1 MLREPTCLASSHVG
15 ITLTK
20 MGKLRLRQ
28 VTAFLPCWPSWGWRC
43 FIVGWALFVGL
54 HLCFTTSLSPLG
66 NMDQALS
73 CLSSSAP
80 ALSSGTPFLHTL
92 CPPGWGLTLRVHP
105 GFPDLMLS
113 SGASQWPRPLYGP
126 SHTLVLRACLSH

>member
-15 ITLTK
+15 ITLTQ

-28 VTAFLPCWPSWGWRC
+28 VTAFSHCWPSWGWRC
-43 FIVGWALFVGL
+43 FIVGRAVFVGL
-54 HLCFTTSLSPLG
+54 PSRFTTALSPPG
-66 NMDQALS
+66 NTDQALS

-105 GFPDLMLS
+105 GSPDLMLS
-113 SGASQWPRPLYGP
+113 PGASQWYGP
-126 SHTLVLRACLSH
+126 SHTLVFCACLSR